1 MKIICTLF
9 LIIILI
15 QSAFGQTENE
25 FKYSG
30 GIGFGIG
37 SVKFTNQNSGLSL
50 NTDAQLK
57 HGSSIYEVSY
67 YKWFGFGFFTPPS
80 EYVVSYCLKYG
91 KEFKF
96 VREGGLF
103 SLTSNSD
110 LFTNYSVQLK
120 TGISFLESRERTSV
134 KYQRLISDEYNTKSR
149 TGFGLPLEIEVRSE
163 ISKFFGLNAKVSGN
177 LNAISPFYD
186 ISLGVYFGD
195 L

>member
-1 MKIICTLF
+1 MKIIPTLI
-9 LIIILI
+9 LNILLI
-15 QSAFGQTENE
+15 QSALGQTENE

-30 GIGFGIG
+30 GIGFGLG
-37 SVKFTNQNSGLSL
+37 SVKFTNQNSGFSL

-67 YKWFGFGFFTPPS
+67 YKWFGFEFFTAPL
-80 EYVVSYCLKYG
+80 EYAVSYCLKYG

-96 VREGGLF
+96 VRKGGLF
-103 SLTSNSD
+103 SMTSNSD
-110 LFTNYSVQLK
+110 SFTIYSVQLK
-120 TGISFLESRERTSV
+120 AGISFLEIRERTSV

-149 TGFGLPLEIEVRSE
+149 TGLGLPLEIEVRSE
-163 ISKFFGLNAKVSGN
+163 INKFFGLNAQVSGN